1 MADVTPNIE
10 LGLKQMEVQRD
21 ELRLILQKQELRL
34 LEIED
39 EKERIAVNMAATAK
53 EIKNLE
59 DQIGKLAIQVDK
71 EKENN

>member
-21 ELRLILQKQELRL
+21 ELKLTLQKQELRL
-34 LEIED
+34 LEMDEEKNRMAENKRAT
-39 EKERIAVNMAATAK
+39 EKEIA
-53 EIKNLE
+53 NLE
-59 DQIGKLAIQVDK
+59 DQIGKLAIQLDK